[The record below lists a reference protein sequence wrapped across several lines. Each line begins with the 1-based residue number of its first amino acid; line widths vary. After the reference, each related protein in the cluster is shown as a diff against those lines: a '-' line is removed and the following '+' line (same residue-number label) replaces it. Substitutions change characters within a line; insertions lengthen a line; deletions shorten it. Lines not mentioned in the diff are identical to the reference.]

1 MKKVFLIAIALIS
14 LQANAQRPSMANKAE
29 MMGSRMSHI
38 NDLSVDEIAEIQTK
52 RMTFF
57 LDLSPSQKNEVHKIN
72 LDIAKTRKEFMET
85 FKNKKN
91 NGKPSSDELYKIMNR
106 RLDKQIEVKNA
117 LKKILTEEQLTKWSE
132 MQMKHSAL
140 GRPSFIG
147 KM

>member
-14 LQANAQRPSMANKAE
+14 LQANAQRPSMENKAE
-29 MMGSRMSHI
+29 MMESRMSHI

-52 RMTFF
+52 RMTFY
-57 LDLSPSQKNEVHKIN
+57 LDLSPSQKNEVYKIN

-85 FKNKKN
+85 YKNKKTK
-91 NGKPSSDELYKIMNR
+91 GKPSSDELYKIMNS

-132 MQMKHSAL
+132 MQMKNSSK
-140 GRPSFIG
+140 GKPNFNG

>member
-1 MKKVFLIAIALIS
+1 MKKVFLIAIAFIS

-29 MMGSRMSHI
+29 MMESRMSYI
-38 NDLSVDEIAEIQTK
+38 NDLSADEIAEMQTK
-52 RMTFF
+52 RMVLH

-85 FKNKKN
+85 FKNKKAK
-91 NGKPSSDELYKIMNR
+91 GKPNSDELYQIMNR

-132 MQMKHSAL
+132 MQMKHSAN
-140 GRPSFIG
+140 GRPNFSG